1 MVSEGSHA
9 QVDIK
14 LQICSKNYGYH
25 TFFADLQAKFAD
37 LQTKFADLQTNL
49 QICRQI
55 CSRLYFKKLS

>member
-37 LQTKFADLQTNL
+37 LQTKFAELQT
-49 QICRQI
+49 
-55 CSRLYFKKLS
+55 KLCL